1 MAGLVRFAKHLVHM
15 GLGNAKGYPPLTD
28 QGKCMIRV
36 GRPVCIHRNAN
47 SGVRSPRIVTS
58 MKAANEVER
67 LVVLAMI
74 SSLRFFRSLYDV
86 VKPIWLAYAR
96 IAGGNF
102 SESNLVA
109 GGGFGKMNSIPSV
122 FNYFVM
128 LFTG

>member
-1 MAGLVRFAKHLVHM
+1 
-15 GLGNAKGYPPLTD
+15 
-28 QGKCMIRV
+28 
-36 GRPVCIHRNAN
+36 
-47 SGVRSPRIVTS
+47 
-58 MKAANEVER
+58 
-67 LVVLAMI
+67 MI

-96 IAGGNF
+96 IASGNF